1 MRIGVVEALRGTVP
15 LQGPVLG
22 AGNDCG
28 SIEIAN
34 GAAVAGGV
42 AAAAS
47 TPAGA
52 AVRGGGTDTGTAS
65 PAVALATTVASNP
78 VLCTE
83 LSEVNTIVSN
93 EPLRTGAGRPFP
105 DRVASTG
112 ELAEPP
118 SYSRKVS

>member
-1 MRIGVVEALRGTVP
+1 MIVIGVAEALSETV
-15 LQGPVLG
+15 LLHGVMLG
-22 AGNDCG
+22 KG
-28 SIEIAN
+28 SGCCDSVKVVKN
-34 GAAVAGGV
+34 
-42 AAAAS
+42 
-47 TPAGA
+47 GA
-52 AVRGGGTDTGTAS
+52 AVRGGAKAAGTDS
-65 PAVALATTVASNP
+65 PADVLATTVATNP

-93 EPLRTGAGRPFP
+93 EPLDVTADALLP